1 MTGFG
6 ADIAAALPLLRDAA
20 GSMRTVQGRL
30 VRLGAAG
37 TPDPAT
43 GLVTRG
49 ETVIFEGLARVKP
62 MKRVTDRTVD
72 AGEARDSN
80 SIYILSLPMSVS
92 GAKPGDR
99 WITTDTAL
107 TDLAADVLRV
117 VGVEDGTEQ
126 TAKRLTCEL
135 VEARQ

>member
-1 MTGFG
+1 MIDQGK
-6 ADIAAALPLLRDAA
+6 P
-20 GSMRTVQGRL
+20 VQGRL
-30 VRLGAAG
+30 VRLGPAG
-37 TPDPAT
+37 PPDPVT
-43 GLVTRG
+43 LLVTRT
-49 ETVIFEGLARVKP
+49 ETVIYEGTARVKP
-62 MKRVTDRTVD
+62 MKRVTDRTVNV
-72 AGEARDSN
+72 GEARDSN

-99 WITTDTAL
+99 WITTDASL